1 MNTTVENY
9 VENAA
14 SDARDT
20 VSNFEDEILEQ
31 LMDKGEAS
39 DDLNND
45 YANGDGYHHEC
56 HVDKWYNLTD
66 ATAVLDQLDE
76 FEETDSGLWEGQDMR
91 TAVATCA
98 AYTYGNAVY
107 SEWCDLI
114 KSINGDTENVISD
127 FDAERNDLESDIE
140 TLNDEAG
147 DLDDEAAEA
156 DGDGDNDNAASL
168 KAEAEAKRSEARE
181 KQGELD
187 TLDDRKKDALLKI
200 IRQHTQN

>member
-45 YANGDGYHHEC
+45 YPNGDGYHHEC
-56 HVDKWYNLTD
+56 HVDKWYDLTD
-66 ATAVLDQLDE
+66 AAAILDQLDD
-76 FEETDSGLWEGQDMR
+76 FEETDSGLWEGQDVR
-91 TAVATCA
+91 RAVATCA
-98 AYTYGNAVY
+98 AFTYGNAVA
-107 SEWCDLI
+107 SQWCDLI
-114 KSINGDTENVISD
+114 KGINDDAENVISD
-127 FDAERNDLESDIE
+127 FDNERNDLESDIE
-140 TLNDEAG
+140 TLSDEAS
-147 DLDDEAAEA
+147 DLDNQAAEA
-156 DGDGDNDNAASL
+156 EGDGDNENANNL
-168 KAEAEAKRSEARE
+168 LAEAEAKRSEARE

-187 TLDDRKKDALLKI
+187 SLDDRKKDALLEI